1 MGTEQ
6 SKNSLFGD
14 RESNSPRLK
23 KHEFILIQIQNIQT
37 FCLAQSRADFITMKK
52 QLALMKLKREETGY
66 FNLVSKC
73 HERNSKKCYRY
84 I

>member
-1 MGTEQ
+1 MGIVL
-6 SKNSLFGD
+6 SKNSLSGA

-23 KHEFILIQIQNIQT
+23 KHEFILIQIQNIQI
-37 FCLAQSRADFITMKK
+37 FCLAESRADFITMKK
-52 QLALMKLKREETGY
+52 QLALMKLTREETGY

>member
-1 MGTEQ
+1 MGIEL
-6 SKNSLFGD
+6 SKNSLFGN

-23 KHEFILIQIQNIQT
+23 NHEFILIQIQNTQT
-37 FCLAQSRADFITMKK
+37 FCLAESGADFTTMKK
-52 QLALMKLKREETGY
+52 QLALMQLKREETGY